1 MCCCQLA
8 SAVAHLLPALTSS
21 CLCFV
26 APKQG
31 PDSGPK
37 NGATILKLA
46 AQLPNVWSQFWAH
59 GVCVLPSAKSALS
72 CDRLHLPFMFSCAWC
87 QDAGFTC
94 RVHSEGCAK
103 SMSGL
108 QSAVMVHASLPKPL
122 ERFKRGRDACLCS
135 AANMTATS
143 NAKTCVPPA
152 AVSGPKNGRHNTKI
166 SSPASKCVVPILG
179 SPWCMRFAFS
189 RKER

>member
-8 SAVAHLLPALTSS
+8 SAVAHLLPVLTSS

-94 RVHSEGCAK
+94 RVRSEGRQKACRPTAPK
-103 SMSGL
+103 MGPRR
-108 QSAVMVHASLPKPL
+108 SAGQRNVSK
-122 ERFKRGRDACLCS
+122 GQGCQCCS

-152 AVSGPKNGRHNTKI
+152 AVYRT
-166 SSPASKCVVPILG
+166 LG
-179 SPWCMRFAFS
+179 ANPGTPRYQS
-189 RKER
+189 

>member
-1 MCCCQLA
+1 MLSSFTSKPLRFVPHALVGLLLRLWGRFFSKPRWPKAPKPEPQISGKASASGMYPRSITDMCCCQLA
-8 SAVAHLLPALTSS
+8 STVAHLLPALTSS

-87 QDAGFTC
+87 QDAGFT
-94 RVHSEGCAK
+94 VYIY
-103 SMSGL
+103 M
-108 QSAVMVHASLPKPL
+108 
-122 ERFKRGRDACLCS
+122 
-135 AANMTATS
+135 
-143 NAKTCVPPA
+143 CVCYYI
-152 AVSGPKNGRHNTKI
+152 VCI
-166 SSPASKCVVPILG
+166 YIY
-179 SPWCMRFAFS
+179 
-189 RKER
+189 